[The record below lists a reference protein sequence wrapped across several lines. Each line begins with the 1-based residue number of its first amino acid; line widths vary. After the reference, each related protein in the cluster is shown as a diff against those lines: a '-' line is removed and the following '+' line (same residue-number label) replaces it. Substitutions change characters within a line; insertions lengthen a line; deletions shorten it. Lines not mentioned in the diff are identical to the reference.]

1 MNLRLLSLPDTAP
14 ADPLLLGPT
23 DLKNALTKCVE
34 DFLSILDFRAAPLF
48 TVLLSIIYSI
58 LCIVLPSVD
67 QPIFFPL
74 MPGFALVCLFL
85 ATGFYEVSRRREHG
99 FDTCWAHVS
108 DPQREPSLPSIL
120 ALGVVLLTVSIGWLA
135 TAERIYLWLFGPAA
149 PESTTSLG
157 WTLII
162 LGNAIGSVFAIV
174 VLSISVGSFPL
185 PLDCNVGVAVAI
197 HTSVGAVLANPLTM
211 ALWGLII
218 AASFV
223 FGFLFV
229 FVGLAFVA
237 PILAHAS
244 WHLYRSVVP

>member
-1 MNLRLLSLPDTAP
+1 
-14 ADPLLLGPT
+14 
-23 DLKNALTKCVE
+23 LTKCVE
-34 DFLSILDFRAAPLF
+34 DFLPILDFRAVPLF
-48 TVLLSIIYSI
+48 TVLFGIIYSI
-58 LCIVLPSVD
+58 LCIVLPSID

-74 MPGFALVCLFL
+74 MSGFALVCLFL

-108 DPQREPSLPSIL
+108 DPRREPSLPSIL

-135 TAERIYLWLFGPAA
+135 TAERLYLWLFGPAA
-149 PESTTSLG
+149 PESLSGSLTEVLTKSLG

-174 VLSISVGSFPL
+174 VLSISVVSFPL
-185 PLDCNVGVAVAI
+185 PLDRNVGVAVAI

-218 AASFV
+218 AVSFV

-229 FVGLAFVA
+229 FVGFAFVA